1 MKAGERMLG
10 GSLFIALTRFI
21 LSIIGIIIF
30 YVLISTPR
38 FDIKKTIQ
46 FYSFF
51 TVAASVLLGVW
62 YIKDWESCVR
72 IGPFTAYI
80 SFIIFA
86 IFMSSG
92 SLFLSIYKLALDFY
106 LLALF
111 MVGGIEISVIFF
123 DRSIW
128 ADIIVRIILIIIIA
142 YFINKYLKETIK
154 AFSIYVE
161 EELDWFSAAVM
172 IVSLFFGIGYI
183 LSPRHEN
190 TPFRLFQ
197 IGMNFFL
204 TGTLQIL
211 IYRLYL
217 HIGKEQEYQKENQL
231 MHMNHRLLE
240 RQMEILDESVASSRR
255 ICHDIRHHNTVI
267 AEFAQRGQYKELLQ
281 YLKEYEKITNIEV
294 NKFICANTA
303 VNNILSA
310 YTRKAEKE
318 NINVTMDVEL
328 ERKFPIPNIDLVTI
342 LSNAYENAIYGCME
356 VLKHEEKECFINIFI
371 KRKKNKLVICCRN
384 TCQAETEI
392 MHGQPKPEFTG
403 GVGVSSIVKT
413 AEKYG
418 GEYDFKNDN
427 GIFVFRLIMNIP
439 Q

>member
-1 MKAGERMLG
+1 MLG
-10 GSLFIALTRFI
+10 GSVFIALTRFI
-21 LSIIGIIIF
+21 ISIAGVIIF

-38 FDIKKTIQ
+38 FDTKKTVLC
-46 FYSFF
+46 YSCF
-51 TVAASVLLGVW
+51 AAIASIVLCIW
-62 YIKDWESCVR
+62 YIKDWSGCVR
-72 IGPFTAYI
+72 LGPLTTYV
-80 SFIIFA
+80 SFVVFA

-111 MVGGIEISVIFF
+111 MIGGIEISIVFF
-123 DRSIW
+123 DKNIW
-128 ADIIVRIILIIIIA
+128 ADIIARIMLIIIIS
-142 YFINKYLKETIK
+142 YFINKYLKEPVK
-154 AFSIYVE
+154 EFSIYVE
-161 EELDWFSAAVM
+161 EELDWFSAVIM
-172 IVSLFFGIGYI
+172 IMSLFFGIGYI
-183 LSPRHEN
+183 LGPGLDH

-197 IGMNFFL
+197 IIMNLFL

-217 HIGKEQEYQKENQL
+217 HIGKEQEYQRENQL
-231 MHMNHRLLE
+231 MQMNHRLLE
-240 RQMEILDESVASSRR
+240 RQMEILDESVASGRR

-267 AEFAQRGQYKELLQ
+267 AEFAQRGQYAELLQ
-281 YLKEYEKITNIEV
+281 YLKEYEKITNIGV

-318 NINVTMDVEL
+318 NINVTIDAEL
-328 ERKFPIPNIDLVTI
+328 ERRFPIPNIDLVTI

-356 VLKHEEKECFINIFI
+356 VLKNEEKECFINILI
-371 KRKKNKLVICCRN
+371 KRKRNKLVICCSN
-384 TCQAETEI
+384 TCQIETKI

-403 GVGVSSIVKT
+403 GIGVSSIVKT

-427 GIFVFRLIMNIP
+427 GIFVFRLIMNVP
-439 Q
+439 H

>member
-1 MKAGERMLG
+1 M
-10 GSLFIALTRFI
+10 
-21 LSIIGIIIF
+21 
-30 YVLISTPR
+30 
-38 FDIKKTIQ
+38 
-46 FYSFF
+46 
-51 TVAASVLLGVW
+51 
-62 YIKDWESCVR
+62 
-72 IGPFTAYI
+72 GPFTAYI
-80 SFIIFA
+80 CFVVFA

-92 SLFLSIYKLALDFY
+92 SLFLSVYKLALDFY

-111 MVGGIEISVIFF
+111 LIGSIEISVIFF
-123 DRSIW
+123 NRNIW
-128 ADIIVRIILIIIIA
+128 ADIISRIILIIIMS
-142 YFINKYLKETIK
+142 YFINKYLKVPVKE
-154 AFSIYVE
+154 FSIYVE

-172 IVSLFFGIGYI
+172 IMSLVFGIGYI
-183 LSPRHEN
+183 LNPGLEH
-190 TPFRLFQ
+190 TPFRIFQ
-197 IGMNFFL
+197 IGMNLFL
-204 TGTLQIL
+204 TGILQIL
-211 IYRLYL
+211 MYRLYL
-217 HIGKEQEYQKENQL
+217 HIGKEQEYQRENQL
-231 MHMNHRLLE
+231 MQMNHRLLE

-267 AEFAQRGQYKELLQ
+267 AEFAQRGQYTELLQ
-281 YLKEYEKITNIEV
+281 YLKEYEKITNIGV

-328 ERKFPIPNIDLVTI
+328 ERKFPVPNIDLVTI

-356 VLKHEEKECFINIFI
+356 VLKYEEKECFINIFI
-371 KRKKNKLVICCRN
+371 KRKRNKLVICCSN
-384 TCQAETEI
+384 TCRAETEI

-403 GVGVSSIVKT
+403 GIGVSSIVKT

-418 GEYDFKNDN
+418 GEYDFKNNN

>member
-1 MKAGERMLG
+1 MLG
-10 GSLFIALTRFI
+10 GSVFIALTRFVI
-21 LSIIGIIIF
+21 SVAGVIIF

-38 FDIKKTIQ
+38 FDTKRTVL
-46 FYSFF
+46 FYSCFS
-51 TVAASVLLGVW
+51 VAVSLMLCIW
-62 YIKDWESCVR
+62 YIKDWDNCIR
-72 IGPFTAYI
+72 MGPFTAYI
-80 SFIIFA
+80 CFVVFA

-92 SLFLSIYKLALDFY
+92 SLFLSVYKLALDFY

-111 MVGGIEISVIFF
+111 LIGSIEISVIFF
-123 DRSIW
+123 NRNIW
-128 ADIIVRIILIIIIA
+128 ADIISRIILIIIMS
-142 YFINKYLKETIK
+142 YFINKYLKVPVKE
-154 AFSIYVE
+154 FSIYVE

-172 IVSLFFGIGYI
+172 IMSLVFGIGYI
-183 LSPRHEN
+183 LNPGLEH
-190 TPFRLFQ
+190 TPFRIFQ
-197 IGMNFFL
+197 IGMNLFL
-204 TGTLQIL
+204 TGILQIL
-211 IYRLYL
+211 MYRLYL
-217 HIGKEQEYQKENQL
+217 HIGKEQEYQRENQL
-231 MHMNHRLLE
+231 MQMNHRLLE

-267 AEFAQRGQYKELLQ
+267 AEFAQRGQYTELLQ
-281 YLKEYEKITNIEV
+281 YLKEYEKITNIGV

-328 ERKFPIPNIDLVTI
+328 ERKFPVPNIDLVTI
-342 LSNAYENAIYGCME
+342 LSNAYENAIYGYME
-356 VLKHEEKECFINIFI
+356 VLKYEEKECFINIFI
-371 KRKKNKLVICCRN
+371 KRKRNKLVICCSN
-384 TCQAETEI
+384 TCRAETEI

-403 GVGVSSIVKT
+403 GIGVSSIVKT

-418 GEYDFKNDN
+418 GEYDFKNNN